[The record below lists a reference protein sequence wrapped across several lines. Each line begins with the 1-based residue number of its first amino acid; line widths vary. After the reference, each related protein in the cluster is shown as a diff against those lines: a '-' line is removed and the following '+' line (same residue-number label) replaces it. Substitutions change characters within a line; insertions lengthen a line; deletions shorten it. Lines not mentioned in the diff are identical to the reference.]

1 MTDTKTPW
9 LNGWRIAGW
18 GALLA
23 LLALPAVAMQFI
35 PDVDWTGGDFIF
47 AAILLGLLGGGVEL
61 AFRIGRS
68 GLQAAA
74 IALFTLVSF
83 FTLWSNMAVGIVG
96 AESEPVNAGFT
107 LAVFAAVVLGLI
119 FKFRSA
125 VMRGACLALAILQ
138 PVLGLV
144 ATVTMPGHGVEWG
157 VLGVFAALWAT
168 AAILFHKA
176 RAD

>member
-9 LNGWRIAGW
+9 LNGWRVAGW

-23 LLALPAVAMQFI
+23 LLALPAVAMQFSR
-35 PDVDWTGGDFIF
+35 DVDWTGGDFFF

-74 IALFTLVSF
+74 IAVFTLVSF
-83 FTLWSNMAVGIVG
+83 FTLWSNMAVGIIG

-107 LAVFAAVVLGLI
+107 LAVFAAVVLALV
-119 FKFRSA
+119 FRFRPA
-125 VMRGACLALAILQ
+125 VMRGACFALAILQ
-138 PVLGLV
+138 PVTGLV

-157 VLGVFAALWAT
+157 VLVVFSALWAT
-168 AAILFHKA
+168 TALLFHKA
-176 RAD
+176 RR